1 MFIYVSVYICFCL
14 SKCVCVSLYVS
25 ILVCLCVCYGSVCMC
40 LCVSLSVCLCVCLCI
55 CLYFCSCVYV
65 CLPVCVFVY
74 VLCVIDDPSCLCH
87 LKTETSEHYVL
98 DCFLYS
104 AECQNLFNRAE
115 YYIKEKLYNILTVGI
130 NKLNLEF
137 CYTNTKITLTVQN
150 YIFKTKSFSKIVVIP
165 SSAFTPLFIP

>member
-1 MFIYVSVYICFCL
+1 MFLCISGFVYLNVCVYLCMCPFWFVCVSAMVVYV
-14 SKCVCVSLYVS
+14 CVCVSVWVF
-25 ILVCLCVCYGSVCMC
+25 VCVSVC
-40 LCVSLSVCLCVCLCI
+40 VSACISVRVSMSVCLSVFLCMYCVWLMI
-55 CLYFCSCVYV
+55 L
-65 CLPVCVFVY
+65 LVCV
-74 VLCVIDDPSCLCH
+74 I
-87 LKTETSEHYVL
+87 LKQKHQNI
-98 DCFLYS
+98 FLYS
-104 AECQNLFNRAE
+104 AECQNLFNRAD